1 MMKRPKL
8 FKQNEE
14 SYWKSFTDIMSG
26 LLLVILL
33 VLMLLLLLMT
43 QMNKDEGKFD
53 KEFDNVEI
61 SNNDNTGKNDNTSNH
76 KKDFDKENDYSDAG
90 SGSSGSGED
99 DPGTKTQDGIYVDI
113 GHDKTAVFVTVVD
126 AETENVIKKDGI
138 LFELYASR
146 NASGGLQILHTYYPV
161 KTDYKQYKT
170 TEEGTFYLPE
180 KITNGTYSLHN
191 LSAPDGYGKAED
203 VNFEIN
209 EALDWSE
216 PYLVTVP
223 LAPEKATIYVQ
234 NIDSVTKE
242 IISGGAYNVY
252 AVEDIVTLDGTVRYK
267 AGEKVDTFECDA
279 TGKGQSKKLYLGEY
293 KVIQAVPSPYYAL
306 NKSEIPVEL
315 VDEDDETIH
324 EVDCTKTTATI
335 KLTDEYS
342 GTSIDGA
349 VFSATEKE
357 NLKSDATGMISI
369 SDLGKGKEYTVKLES
384 VPSPYKISSDTMT
397 FTVDKDGYIAGEATV
412 SYDMTAYMNRLSVE
426 VKDMIF
432 DRGAAGSTVKLYND
446 SNIVVDEWESGN
458 EAHMVEGIEP
468 GEYTVEVK
476 WLGLLKQKI
485 TVTDSATP
493 LELEQPL
500 WTWLDTGAVAL
511 ALLMT
516 ALIIV
521 FVVRI
526 VRLIRKRK
534 SDGKQKNK
542 EK

>member
-33 VLMLLLLLMT
+33 VLMLFLLLMT
-43 QMNKDEGKFD
+43 QMDKNKGEFD
-53 KEFDNVEI
+53 KEYDNIGI

-76 KKDFDKENDYSDAG
+76 KKDHDKENDYND

-99 DPGTKTQDGIYVDI
+99 DPGTKTQEGFYVDI

-146 NASGGLQILHTYYPV
+146 NSQSGLQILHTYYPI
-161 KTDYKQYKT
+161 KTEYKQYKT

-180 KITNGTYSLHN
+180 KITNGWYSLHN
-191 LSAPDGYGKAED
+191 LKAPEGYGKAED
-203 VNFEIN
+203 VSFEIT
-209 EALDWSE
+209 ESLDWSE

-223 LAPEKATIYVQ
+223 LAPEKAVIYVQ
-234 NIDSVTKE
+234 NIDSVTKDKV
-242 IISGGAYNVY
+242 SGGTYTVY
-252 AVEDIVTLDGTVRYK
+252 ASEDIVTLDGTVRYK
-267 AGEKVDTFECDA
+267 AGEKVDTFKCDD
-279 TGKGQSKKLYLGEY
+279 TGKGQSKKLYLGKY
-293 KVIQAVPSPYYAL
+293 KVIQSVPLPYYSL
-306 NKSEIPVEL
+306 NKSELNVEL

-324 EVDCTKTTATI
+324 EVDCVKTTATV

-342 GTSIDGA
+342 GTSIEGA
-349 VFSATEKE
+349 VFSVTKKE
-357 NLKSDATGMISI
+357 NLKTDATGMISI
-369 SDLGKGKEYTVKLES
+369 SDIGKNKEYTVKLES

-397 FTVDKDGYIAGEATV
+397 FKVDKDGYIAGEAV
-412 SYDMTAYMNRLSVE
+412 ASFGMTAYMNRLSVE

-446 SNIVVDEWESGN
+446 SNVVVDEWESGN
-458 EAHMVEGIEP
+458 EPHMVEGIEP

-493 LELEQPL
+493 HELEQSI